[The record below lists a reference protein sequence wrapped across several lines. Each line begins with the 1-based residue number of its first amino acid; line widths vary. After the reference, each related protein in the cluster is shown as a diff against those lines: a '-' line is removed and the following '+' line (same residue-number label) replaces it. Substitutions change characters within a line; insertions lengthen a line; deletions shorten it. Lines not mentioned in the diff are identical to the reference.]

1 MADVALGKEGVRG
14 GRIGLFSMMMA
25 SFLTGHPRGNEIL
38 VKSLELD
45 DIKQSLKASVLGT
58 GSTEMKWMAPP
69 SSKEL
74 I

>member
-1 MADVALGKEGVRG
+1 MCG

-25 SFLTGHPRGNEIL
+25 SLTGHPRRNEIL

-58 GSTEMKWMAPP
+58 GSTEMKWMALP